1 MVGRGELRSI
11 FYFLDVWAN
20 KKKKLLTGIVNSQS
34 RYYLPEQALMI
45 IQMSNIPI
53 HTPPVMIVIKI

>member
-20 KKKKLLTGIVNSQS
+20 KKKKLLTGTVNSQS